1 MNAYTLLLDLVAG
14 ECMLLLLVSVLE
26 AKEIV
31 TNLILLTI
39 FFFLF

>member
-1 MNAYTLLLDLVAG
+1 
-14 ECMLLLLVSVLE
+14 MLLLLVSVLE

-39 FFFLF
+39 FFFLFPFLRSSG

>member
-1 MNAYTLLLDLVAG
+1 
-14 ECMLLLLVSVLE
+14 MLLLLVSVLE

-39 FFFLF
+39 FFFLFSFLRSLG

>member
-1 MNAYTLLLDLVAG
+1 
-14 ECMLLLLVSVLE
+14 MLLLLVSVLE

-39 FFFLF
+39 FFFLFSFLRSSG